1 LSYSDIVKSANL
13 IPKVPFVYREDLRN
27 INNAGL
33 AKTCLTSIKQYIAGV
48 TLPVQIPSQSADYYC
63 TNVAS
68 IAGIVLDYYSRTSVA
83 WFRVA
88 RLTEIYPKVIPLYRA
103 TIRH

>member
-1 LSYSDIVKSANL
+1 MSS
-13 IPKVPFVYREDLRN
+13 
-27 INNAGL
+27 
-33 AKTCLTSIKQYIAGV
+33 
-48 TLPVQIPSQSADYYC
+48 SQSADYYC